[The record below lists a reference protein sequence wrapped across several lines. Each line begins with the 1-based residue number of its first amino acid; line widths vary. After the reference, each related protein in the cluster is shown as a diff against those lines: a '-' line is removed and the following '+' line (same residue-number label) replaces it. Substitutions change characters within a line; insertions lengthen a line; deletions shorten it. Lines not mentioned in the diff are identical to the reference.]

1 MNFRSLAVAGSLF
14 LAVAACSHKHFD
26 AKSATGFV
34 VLSDQEPDYDFRAV
48 APEGVVVAVR
58 SVPLD
63 DEADLAFWT
72 RAVTLQMREQDGYAL
87 LSTKDVRTSEGK
99 AGTELLFG
107 HDEDGKP
114 FVYRMRLF
122 LSGSRLIV
130 VEAGGTKEQME
141 RYAPSIDWMLANVR
155 VT

>member
-1 MNFRSLAVAGSLF
+1 MLKTTTVLMTVLALAGCAGKRF
-14 LAVAACSHKHFD
+14 EAH
-26 AKSATGFV
+26 SAQGFV
-34 VLSDQEPDYDFRAV
+34 VLADQEPDYDWRAV

-63 DEADLAFWT
+63 DEADLPFWA
-72 RAVTLQMREQDGYAL
+72 RAVTLRMREQDGYAL
-87 LSTKDVRTSEGK
+87 LATKDVRTSDGK

-114 FVYRMRLF
+114 FVYRVRLY
-122 LSGSRLIV
+122 LAGKRLIV
-130 VEAGGTKEQME
+130 VEAGGAKEQME

>member
-1 MNFRSLAVAGSLF
+1 MNIRSFAVLSLVF
-14 LAVAACSHKHFD
+14 ALAACSHKHFD
-26 AKSATGFV
+26 ARSAQGFV
-34 VLSDQEPDYDFRAV
+34 VLADQEPDYDFRAV

-63 DEADLAFWT
+63 DEADLPFWT
-72 RAVTLQMREQDGYAL
+72 RAITLQMREQDGYAL
-87 LSTKDVRTSEGK
+87 LSTKDVKTREGK

-114 FVYRMRLF
+114 FVYRVRLF
-122 LSGSRLIV
+122 LTSGRLIV
-130 VEAGGTKEQME
+130 VEAGGAKDQME

>member
-1 MNFRSLAVAGSLF
+1 MIQKTVLIVVLFALAG
-14 LAVAACSHKHFD
+14 CGNKHFE
-26 AKSATGFV
+26 AHSATGFV
-34 VLSDQEPDYDFRAV
+34 VLADQEPDYDWRAV

-63 DEADLAFWT
+63 DEADLPFWA
-72 RAVTLQMREQDGYAL
+72 RAITLQMREQDGYAL
-87 LSTKDVRTSEGK
+87 LATKDVRTNDGK
-99 AGTELLFG
+99 PGSELLFG

-114 FVYRMRLF
+114 FVYRVRLF
-122 LSGSRLIV
+122 LAGKRLIV
-130 VEAGGTKEQME
+130 VEAGGAKEQME